1 MSTPSKHTLQ
11 EGYNRLKKA
20 FDKILKPK
28 KQSIPQIALQ
38 PCRNQP
44 NGPKVRK
51 DSLGAGR

>member
-1 MSTPSKHTLQ
+1 MPTLSKHTLR

-28 KQSIPQIALQ
+28 KQPVPQIALQ

-44 NGPKVRK
+44 NSRQVKKCFEGC
-51 DSLGAGR
+51 